1 MLARLGFAVA
11 TEINPDILLVDE
23 ILAVGD
29 EPFQHKCLERMNN
42 FRRQGKTIVFVSHDM
57 GLVQSLCN
65 RVLLLDH
72 GKLQADGSPEQVIAR
87 YHELLQQSASAPHR

>member
-11 TEINPDILLVDE
+11 TEVDPDILLVDE

-42 FRRQGKTIVFVSHDM
+42 IRRQGETTVFVSHDR
-57 GLVQSLCN
+57 GLVQSLCE
-65 RVLLLDH
+65 RVLLLDITWFYF
-72 GKLQADGSPEQVIAR
+72 LSP
-87 YHELLQQSASAPHR
+87 

>member
-11 TEINPDILLVDE
+11 TEIDPDILLVDE
-23 ILAVGD
+23 ILVVGD

-42 FRRQGKTIVFVSHDM
+42 FQRQGKTTVLVSHDM
-57 GLVQSLCN
+57 GLVQSLCD

-72 GKLQADGSPEQVIAR
+72 GHLQAEDPPKQVIVR
-87 YHELLQQSASAPHR
+87 YHELLHQPASAPRG

>member
-11 TEINPDILLVDE
+11 TEIDPDLLFVDE

-42 FRRQGKTIVFVSHDM
+42 FRRQGKTTVFVSHDI
-57 GLVQSLCN
+57 GLVQSLCD
-65 RVLLLDH
+65 RVILFDTATCKPRGH
-72 GKLQADGSPEQVIAR
+72 PSN
-87 YHELLQQSASAPHR
+87 